1 MLVDVK
7 SSEASKT
14 SPLFPGEPCSLHY
27 VPLKFKET
35 QKMRKFRFNAK
46 YDSNIYSSRKI
57 ECQTAFVTV
66 LGNHELSA
74 NMGVEPLRQHHQQ
87 QQLMFCS
94 VLCTC
99 WSLVSSK
106 TETEL

>member
-46 YDSNIYSSRKI
+46 YDLNIYSSRKI
-57 ECQTAFVTV
+57 ECQTALVTV